1 MSTLREEILEVLAAY
16 DGEGFDEKWATN
28 EILSK
33 FEKRIDE
40 HVKNFQEFDEA
51 VGGDITQ
58 KAGIIALLGLKEDLK

>member
-1 MSTLREEILEVLAAY
+1 MSTLREEIEQVLGVY
-16 DGEGFDEKWATN
+16 DGEGFDEKWAVD

-40 HVKNFQEFDEA
+40 HVKNFQEFDKV